1 VPARSPPF
9 ARFDIGLP
17 LAPTGLR
24 AAAAWCDARRVVEQG
39 RRAAL
44 RRKLIV
50 PVVLAVT
57 TIAAVGAVASST
69 GGCGDNDGPRVDA
82 SNSDTPVDT
91 PIV

>member
-1 VPARSPPF
+1 M
-9 ARFDIGLP
+9 
-17 LAPTGLR
+17 
-24 AAAAWCDARRVVEQG
+24 
-39 RRAAL
+39 
-44 RRKLIV
+44 